1 MPKAAVLTSPKT
13 IILQNQDY
21 PEPKQ
26 NEVSIAVEYAGICG
40 TDLALYSGDYSV
52 PLPLVCGHEF
62 VGIVKKVG
70 DQVDPKW
77 ESKRVTAE
85 INNSCKAYCSN
96 NFCEAC
102 IRNMPEHCLNRTVT
116 GIIKK
121 DGAFSEEIVVPEGT
135 LHEIPENI
143 PALTATLTEPLAAA
157 IQTFE
162 MTPIKKGETL
172 VVLGPGRLGIL
183 ITFVASLQGAKVI
196 AVARSEEKRKRALDF
211 GASIACSPDEAK
223 EMVLKNTNYLG
234 ADIVVESTGHPEG
247 ISKALN
253 LVRPKGTLSLKTT
266 CGLPEKSLN
275 TTQIVVDEIQIQGS
289 RCGPFD
295 KSLKIIS
302 SHQDK
307 LKKLISHVEP
317 LENIVPA
324 MNKALHESKVILK
337 VN

>member
-13 IILQNQDY
+13 IIFQNQDS
-21 PEPKQ
+21 PEPEQ
-26 NEVSIAVEYAGICG
+26 NEVKIAVEYAGICG

-52 PLPLVCGHEF
+52 SLPLVCGHEF

-70 DQVDPKW
+70 AEVDPVW
-77 ESKRVTAE
+77 EGKRVTAE
-85 INNSCKAYCSN
+85 INNSCKAYCSKF
-96 NFCEAC
+96 FCEAC
-102 IRNMPEHCLNRTVT
+102 KRSMPEHCLKRTVT
-116 GIIKK
+116 GIINK
-121 DGAFSEEIVVPEGT
+121 DGAFSEEIIVPEGV

-143 PALTATLTEPLAAA
+143 SPLTATLTEPLAAA
-157 IQTFE
+157 LQTFE

-183 ITFVASLQGAKVI
+183 ITFVASLMGAKVI
-196 AVARSEEKRKRALDF
+196 AVSRSESKRNRALNY
-211 GASIACSPDEAK
+211 GASIACSPEEAK
-223 EMVLKNTNYLG
+223 EVILKNTDSLG

-253 LVRPKGTLSLKTT
+253 YVRPKGTLSLKTT

-289 RCGPFD
+289 RCGPFE

-307 LKKLISHVEP
+307 LKQLISNVEP
-317 LENIVPA
+317 LENIIPA
-324 MNKALHESKVILK
+324 MNQAFRENKVILK
-337 VN
+337 VH